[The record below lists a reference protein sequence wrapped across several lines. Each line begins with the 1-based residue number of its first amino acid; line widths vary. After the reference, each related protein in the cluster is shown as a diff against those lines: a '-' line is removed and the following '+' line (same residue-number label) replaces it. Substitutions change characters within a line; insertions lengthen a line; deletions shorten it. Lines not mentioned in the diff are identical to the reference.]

1 MSLIDSIGLLCL
13 AIEHG
18 ANNEVGRTKLQKMI
32 YFASRHLGWQIGNF
46 KLHYYG
52 PYSRSLANT
61 LQNTKGILVDE
72 TGSDGGPY
80 KYALTD
86 SGKTLLQEFP
96 DYVHNEA
103 LLCNTRQMF
112 LALSSWTKDELEL
125 SATLDF
131 VQRNTPKIER
141 SDLIKKVSNIKEN
154 FPQEKIEQAYNKL
167 SEWKKENNF
176 Q

>member
-1 MSLIDSIGLLCL
+1 MSLVDSMGILCL

-46 KLHYYG
+46 RLHYYG

-72 TGSDGGPY
+72 TGSDRGHY
-80 KYALTD
+80 EYVLTD
-86 SGKTLLQEFP
+86 SGKIFLQEFT

-103 LLCNTRQMF
+103 LLNDTRQMF

-131 VQRNTPKIER
+131 VQRNTPEIER
-141 SDLIKKVSNIKEN
+141 SELIKKVSNIKEN
-154 FPQEKIEQAYNKL
+154 FPQEKIEWAYNKL
-167 SEWKKENNF
+167 SEWKEKNNF